1 MNEPKKGTEGA
12 ALLALYRFLN
22 GPVQAGPQWVKY
34 RRPGVDAAITVVQDL
49 MKLHGFEFKS
59 KEQEEVK

>member
-1 MNEPKKGTEGA
+1 MSEPVKGSEGA

-34 RRPGVDAAITVVQDL
+34 RRAGVDAAISVVQDL
-49 MKLHGFEFKS
+49 MKLHGFEFKPH
-59 KEQEEVK
+59 EQEEAK